1 MKLQDV
7 FTAIKDEGLDGDR
20 LESYH
25 TQLSA
30 LCSEMYLEMAQIQK
44 EQAIYLAESEEKTTA
59 GAERKWFALPKGQR
73 QIELKNYIRAT
84 EKQLSSLKNRL
95 YARYD

>member
-1 MKLQDV
+1 MKLQEV
-7 FTAIKDEGLDGDR
+7 FKAIKDENLSKDS

-30 LCSEMYLEMAQIQK
+30 LCGEMYLEMAQFQK

-84 EKQLSSLKNRL
+84 EKQLSSIKNRL
-95 YARYD
+95 YSVY